1 MRFPTHWDMITS
13 GCGLFFCP
21 TAHGKSHSVHTVARS
36 QNEPTKSNLR
46 DLSKGVII
54 HGGLRLHPTSTH
66 PIFWLCWPDH
76 PFSLFSQSSASW
88 QPRVSPSSHLW
99 RLFEAT
105 HPPSQP
111 RALEDPASP
120 CQSRPCTWQ
129 LWHRSLGELTCH
141 QNVVPNVYKC
151 QMGCVVCDGTQMKTW
166 SDAPILWCRAK
177 VISYHQGRIKPS
189 DLVLFTNSNTRSAR
203 SSTKLKLPRARRA
216 RQARVSVSRKANKP
230 KSKS

>member
-1 MRFPTHWDMITS
+1 MRFYTLRYDHIRLRP
-13 GCGLFFCP
+13 FFCP

-36 QNEPTKSNLR
+36 QNEPTISNLR
-46 DLSKGVII
+46 DLKKGVISLTDFQKFKLEMAEFISQSI

-120 CQSRPCTWQ
+120 CQSRPCT
-129 LWHRSLGELTCH
+129 
-141 QNVVPNVYKC
+141 
-151 QMGCVVCDGTQMKTW
+151 
-166 SDAPILWCRAK
+166 
-177 VISYHQGRIKPS
+177 
-189 DLVLFTNSNTRSAR
+189 
-203 SSTKLKLPRARRA
+203 
-216 RQARVSVSRKANKP
+216 
-230 KSKS
+230 